1 MPRYTG
7 PEIERMAED
16 ISKVYPG
23 EGWKRKVHDMGS
35 AQIVAIH
42 NNFKKRGYFNGN
54 RPLTREE
61 RKKKKSKDIKGQI
74 NMFDY
79 FRNIQ
84 GGTQ

>member
-42 NNFKKRGYFNGN
+42 NNFKKRGNLIGIG
-54 RPLTREE
+54 P
-61 RKKKKSKDIKGQI
+61 
-74 NMFDY
+74 
-79 FRNIQ
+79 
-84 GGTQ
+84 